1 MKMEDDYDLTYDS
14 TLTIYFYNPT
24 DHIKTLQLNNAWRVV
39 YNLKINP
46 DQHN

>member
-1 MKMEDDYDLTYDS
+1 MKMKDDCDLTYDS
-14 TLTIYFYNPT
+14 TPTIYLYNST